1 MESMEP
7 QYWTDTTHTV
17 ICFQVPQTTDVT
29 KLSIQLRIKIKLYL
43 IDLDYHQD
51 NMFPPTSIL

>member
-7 QYWTDTTHTV
+7 QYWTDTTH
-17 ICFQVPQTTDVT
+17 PQITDVT
-29 KLSIQLRIKIKLYL
+29 KLSTQLRIKIKLYL
-43 IDLDYHQD
+43 LDSDYHQD